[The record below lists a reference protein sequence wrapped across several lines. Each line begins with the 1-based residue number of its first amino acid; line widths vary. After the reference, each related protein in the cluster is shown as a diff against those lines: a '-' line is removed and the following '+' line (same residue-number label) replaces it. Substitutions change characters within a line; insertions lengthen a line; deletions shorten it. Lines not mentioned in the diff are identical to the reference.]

1 MNHVQEQQIT
11 VSTDA
16 DLILLR
22 QMLRQCARTM
32 ALTPSQQARVTA
44 AVSEV
49 VRALIHQFS
58 SSTITIHCDDGDAR
72 HALVIECDA
81 ETEAYHRVAR
91 QPAVQTAYALV
102 DEVNVQQSPIGCH
115 LAMKIRAG

>member
-22 QMLRQCARTM
+22 QVLRQCARTM

-49 VRALIHQFS
+49 VRALICQLS
-58 SSTITIHCDDGDAR
+58 SSTITIHCDDSDIH
-72 HALVIECDA
+72 HALVIECEA
-81 ETEAYHRVAR
+81 ESEAYHRAAR
-91 QPAVQTAYALV
+91 QADVQTAYTLV
-102 DEVNVQQSPIGCH
+102 DEVKVQQSPLGCH
-115 LAMKIRAG
+115 LAMKMRAR

>member
-1 MNHVQEQQIT
+1 MNHVQTQQIT
-11 VSTDA
+11 VSSDA

-22 QMLRQCARTM
+22 QMLRQCARAM
-32 ALTPSQQARVTA
+32 AMAPSQQARITA

-58 SSTITIHCDDGDAR
+58 SSTVTIHCDDSDAR
-72 HALVIECDA
+72 HALVIECD
-81 ETEAYHRVAR
+81 TEAEAYQRVAR
-91 QPAVQTAYALV
+91 QAAVQTAYSLV
-102 DEVNVQQSPIGCH
+102 DEVKVQHSPIGCH